1 MLCPNRSPLQAF
13 AGPEQDHLEVV
24 RLLLAAGADALA
36 NAKGGHSP
44 LDIVLNRAM
53 EDVLELM
60 LATVYGKKNQ
70 KTNFDLAITF
80 GPSEQL
86 ISALC
91 AYQPTRVV

>member
-60 LATVYGKKNQ
+60 LATVYGKKNKK
-70 KTNFDLAITF
+70 KTSTF
-80 GPSEQL
+80 GPSLLDPQNN
-86 ISALC
+86 
-91 AYQPTRVV
+91 